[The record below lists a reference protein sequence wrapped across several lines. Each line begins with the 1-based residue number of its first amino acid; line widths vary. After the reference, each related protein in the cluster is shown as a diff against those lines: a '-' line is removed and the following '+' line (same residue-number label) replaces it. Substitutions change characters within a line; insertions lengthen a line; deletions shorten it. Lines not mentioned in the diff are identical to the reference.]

1 MRLTELQIQSINAL
15 SKKHFGSETTVYLFG
30 SRTDD
35 LKRGGDID
43 LLIRNKNEQVLTLDA
58 KIYFLAELKKK
69 IGNQKIDVVF
79 DNMNTRKKQNFYRSI
94 TLNQVKLS

>member
-1 MRLTELQIQSINAL
+1 MRLTELQIQTIKAL
-15 SKKHFGSETTVYLFG
+15 SKKHVGSETKVYLFG

-58 KIYFLAELKKK
+58 KIYFLAELKK
-69 IGNQKIDVVF
+69 GLAP
-79 DNMNTRKKQNFYRSI
+79 RK
-94 TLNQVKLS
+94 LM